1 MMSYSPNESEKE
13 KASNSY
19 LMSVIAVMAGLPF
32 PIINLLA
39 SIIFFVANRRA
50 GYYVKWHCT
59 QVLLS
64 QLTIFIMNTVGFSWT
79 MRIVFGSLTI
89 TNSYLAYLLTI
100 FIFNITEFV
109 ININA
114 AIKVRKGLPAHWW
127 FWGALT
133 DLIVINDTPSISTRS

>member
-1 MMSYSPNESEKE
+1 MISYSPNESEKE

-19 LMSVIAVMAGLPF
+19 LMSVMAVMAGLPF

-64 QLTIFIMNTVGFSWT
+64 QLTVFVMNTIAFSWT
-79 MRIVFGSLTI
+79 MRIIFGSLII

-100 FIFNITEFV
+100 LIFNITEFV

-133 DLIVINDTPSISTRS
+133 DLIVINNTPSISTRS

>member
-1 MMSYSPNESEKE
+1 MSYSPNESEKE

>member
-1 MMSYSPNESEKE
+1 MISYSPNESEKE

-19 LMSVIAVMAGLPF
+19 LMSVMAVMAGVPF

-64 QLTIFIMNTVGFSWT
+64 QLTVFVMNTIAFSWT
-79 MRIVFGSLTI
+79 MRIIFGSLII

-100 FIFNITEFV
+100 LIFNITEFV

-133 DLIVINDTPSISTRS
+133 DLIVINNTPSISTRS

>member
-1 MMSYSPNESEKE
+1 MISYSPNESEKE

-64 QLTIFIMNTVGFSWT
+64 QLTVFVMNTIAFSWT
-79 MRIVFGSLTI
+79 MRIIFGSLII

-100 FIFNITEFV
+100 LIFNITEFV

-133 DLIVINDTPSISTRS
+133 DLIVINNTPSISTRS

>member
-114 AIKVRKGLPAHWW
+114 AIKVRKGLLAHWW